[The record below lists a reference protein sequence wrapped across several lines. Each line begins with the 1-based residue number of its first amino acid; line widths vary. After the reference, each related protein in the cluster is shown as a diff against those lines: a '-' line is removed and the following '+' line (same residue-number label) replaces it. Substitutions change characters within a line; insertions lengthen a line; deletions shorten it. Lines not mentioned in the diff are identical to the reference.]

1 MKKEQEIADRSWY
14 RILWSDFPLGF
25 DIGLAALL
33 VLALAGQL
41 IPAWRHAPL
50 AANVLIALAGI
61 GLAPVLWSAI
71 RAIARR
77 KITIDLLASIALIF
91 SFIGH
96 QWVSAVFINL
106 MLASARIFD
115 RITQLR
121 TKHTIEHLMKLRP
134 ERVNIQRNGAVV
146 QESIDAVRA
155 GDLVVIEAG
164 DRIPVDGTV
173 VSGEASINQA
183 TITGE
188 SALVQKRQGDAVLS
202 STLNEFGSLLVR
214 ADHVGED
221 TTLAKIIA
229 LVSEASTHKGSIQ
242 RIADRFSTW
251 YIVASLVGSGVL
263 YLITGNVSFV
273 LSVLLVTCADDIA
286 VAIPLGFTVAIAHAA
301 RRGVL
306 IKGADIVERLAK
318 IKIFVTDKTGT
329 LTRGDSRVVAV
340 ESFGGSE
347 ERDILYGGAL
357 CAINSHHPTSV
368 ATVAYLKQQKIPFPA
383 PDSFEETPGEG
394 IAATKDGHQWFA
406 GKMEM
411 LAAHG
416 VAIGPQDAERIKDIR
431 THGRSITCLSRDG
444 KLIGGFVFQDEL
456 RPSAIA
462 AIRDTKALGVRSWIM
477 LTGDNDVIAAQIAHQ
492 ASINEFHANL
502 KPDDKLTLIKD
513 IKKKSGSLAMIGDGV
528 NDAAALAL
536 ADVSFAMGGIG
547 ADATIEASDVTL
559 MHDDLRRVPESME
572 LAQETMRVARQNFWI
587 WGITNALG
595 LALVFGGVVGPM
607 GAAAY
612 NFITDFFPIGNAFRL
627 YRTHMSETER

>member
-1 MKKEQEIADRSWY
+1 MKKQEVINQLWY
-14 RILWSDFPLGF
+14 RAVWSDIPLGF
-25 DIGLAALL
+25 DVGLLL
-33 VLALAGQL
+33 LLALALGTQL
-41 IPAWRHAPL
+41 IPSWRHEPIVLNA
-50 AANVLIALAGI
+50 LIALAGI
-61 GLAPVLWSAI
+61 GLAPVLWSAA
-71 RAIARR
+71 RAMISRT
-77 KITIDLLASIALIF
+77 ISIDLLASIALIF
-91 SFIGH
+91 TFIDH
-96 QWVSAVFINL
+96 QWMSAIFINL
-106 MLASARIFD
+106 MLTSARIFD
-115 RITQLR
+115 RVTQLR

-134 ERVNIQRNGAVV
+134 ERIKIQRNG
-146 QESIDAVRA
+146 SIVEENISAVRA
-155 GDLVVIEAG
+155 GDLVVVEAG

-173 VSGEASINQA
+173 ISGEASINQA

-188 SALVQKRQGDAVLS
+188 SALIQKHAGDAVLT

-229 LVSEASTHKGSIQ
+229 LVSEASAHKGSIQ

-251 YIVASLVGSGVL
+251 YIVVSLIGSGIL
-263 YLITGNVSFV
+263 YVVTHNANFV
-273 LSVLLVTCADDIA
+273 LSVLLVTCADDVA

-318 IKIFVTDKTGT
+318 VKTFVTDKTGT
-329 LTRGDSRVVAV
+329 LTRGDSRVVGV

-347 ERDILYGGAL
+347 ERDILFGGAL

-368 ATVAYLKQQKIPFPA
+368 ATVAYLKEKKVPFPA
-383 PDSFEETPGEG
+383 PDSFEEIPGEG
-394 IAATKDGHQWFA
+394 IAVTKDGHQWFA

-416 VAIGPQDAERIKDIR
+416 VAINAQDVQRIKDIR
-431 THGRSITCLSRDG
+431 TRGRSITCLSRDG

-462 AIRDTKALGVRSWIM
+462 AVRDTKALGVRSWIM

-502 KPDDKLTLIKD
+502 KPDDKLAMIRD
-513 IKKKSGSLAMIGDGV
+513 IKKKSGVLAMIGDGV

-547 ADATIEASDVTL
+547 ADATIEASDITL

-587 WGITNALG
+587 WGITNAVGLG
-595 LALVFGGVVGPM
+595 LVFGGVVGPM

-612 NFITDFFPIGNAFRL
+612 NFITDFFPIANAFRL
-627 YRTHMSETER
+627 YRTNISETEK